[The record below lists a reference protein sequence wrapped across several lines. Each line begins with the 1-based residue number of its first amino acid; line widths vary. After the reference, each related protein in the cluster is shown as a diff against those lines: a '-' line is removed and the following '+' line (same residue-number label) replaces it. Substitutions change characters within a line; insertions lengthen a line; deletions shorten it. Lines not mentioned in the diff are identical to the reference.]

1 MKNEY
6 LTPLLNKIEFS
17 DKYIVLCNN
26 FSGFKDAKTPS
37 LNIIRE
43 LNNTYSCLSYSNSDK
58 CFYMEETINNY
69 IIYLSISFNKGLI
82 ECIYSIKSKEEE
94 FAAFASRFDSLAA
107 LNNNKFEDLVKYNLP
122 ISASDS
128 DFKSILEQVLMLDGE
143 FKSELKNADGI

>member
-1 MKNEY
+1 
-6 LTPLLNKIEFS
+6 
-17 DKYIVLCNN
+17 
-26 FSGFKDAKTPS
+26 
-37 LNIIRE
+37 
-43 LNNTYSCLSYSNSDK
+43 
-58 CFYMEETINNY
+58 MEETINNY